1 MKKIVK
7 RMTQIPA
14 RLDGT
19 EVDPIDRIGMDWEE
33 RDYDLAYKIRKQIRA
48 GYGWRKILDELT
60 NAERRRLNRMQV
72 EADNSS

>member
-7 RMTQIPA
+7 MITEIPA

-19 EVDPIDRIGMDWEE
+19 EVDPIRRISMDWEE
-33 RDYDLAYKIRKQIRA
+33 RDYDLAYKIRKQVRA
-48 GYGWRKILDELT
+48 GYGWRKILEQLS

-72 EADNSS
+72 E